1 MFVISQSATYRFPV
15 KFHTPKEDGTGTDE
29 NSFTA
34 VFKRMTVP
42 EIQELTARRDLDD
55 VNFARAVMV
64 GWDDVVD
71 QSGEKVEFSK
81 AMFETLLTKVGFASA
96 VTRAFTASLEDA
108 PRKN

>member
-34 VFKRMTVP
+34 VFKRMSVP
-42 EIQELTARRDLDD
+42 EIQELTSRQTLDD
-55 VNFARAVMV
+55 VTFARAVMV
-64 GWDDVVD
+64 GWADVVD
-71 QSGEKVEFSK
+71 ESGNPVPFSTD
-81 AMFETLLTKVGFASA
+81 MFERLLTKVGFASA

>member
-34 VFKRMTVP
+34 VFKRLSVP
-42 EIQELTARRDLDD
+42 QIQELTSRRDLDD
-55 VNFARAVMV
+55 VEFARAVMV
-64 GWDDVVD
+64 GWADVVD
-71 QSGEKVEFSK
+71 EKGEQVHFSQS
-81 AMFETLLTKVGFASA
+81 MFETLLEKVGFASA